1 MAKKSKETIFD
12 LYNPESPVGT
22 EFRRLLHNVTR
33 AESGDPRRSFL
44 VTSAMLSE
52 GKSTVSS
59 YLAITAAAYKQ
70 RSTVIVDADLRR
82 PAIHGLFGIDRK
94 PGLTDIVTGKVKAE
108 ETFNRTRFEHLTVV
122 TAGTPLR
129 NPTELFDG
137 NAVGEVIEQLKFYF
151 DLVIVDCP
159 PIIPVSDPVM
169 LAPYLDGILMVVKA
183 GATQR
188 EVIARALSIIKKAE
202 GEIIGVALNNMKSV
216 LPYYYNHRYYGYS
229 YSARERLR

>member
-1 MAKKSKETIFD
+1 MANKKEQTIFD

-33 AESGDPRRSFL
+33 TESGEPRRSFM

-59 YLAITAAAYKQ
+59 YLAITAASYKR
-70 RSTVIVDADLRR
+70 RSTVLVDCDLRR
-82 PAIHGLFGIDRK
+82 PQVHRLFGIERK
-94 PGLTDIVTGKVKAE
+94 PGLTDIVAGDVKAE
-108 ETFNRTRFEHLTVV
+108 ETFNRTRFEHLSVV
-122 TAGTPLR
+122 TAGSPLR
-129 NPTELFDG
+129 NPTELFEG
-137 NAVGEVIEQLKFYF
+137 NSVGEVVEQLKFYF

-169 LAPYLDGILMVVKA
+169 LAPFLDGILLVVKA

-188 EVIARALSIIKKAE
+188 EVIARACNIIKKAD
-202 GEIIGVALNNMKSV
+202 GEIIGVALNNMKAV